1 MPKKSTKEE
10 NHMKMTILAIVTAGL
25 AAGTAHAGT
34 LDVIKERGEVRCG
47 VSQGVLGF
55 SVPDKNGVWSGFDV
69 DFCRAIAAATLGNP
83 DKVAYV
89 PLSTKDRFTALQ
101 SGEVDLLSRQ
111 TTWTLSRDTDLGMSF
126 VGINYYDGQA
136 FMINKDV
143 GVKSV
148 KELSGA
154 SVCTETGTTT
164 EQNMADYFSA
174 NKIEYQV
181 IAFEKPDQTIQA
193 FNTGRCDVYSTD
205 ASALYSQRLTLN
217 DPERFVVLPEVI
229 SKEPLGPAVRQG
241 DEQWFKIVRWT
252 LFALVEAEEMGIG
265 KENVASLLESGTI
278 AQKRFLG
285 IDNEAGKA
293 LGLDPKWAYQAV
305 SAVGNYGEI
314 FERHL
319 GKGSP
324 LKIDRGLNRLWN
336 DGGLMYAPPAR

>member
-1 MPKKSTKEE
+1 
-10 NHMKMTILAIVTAGL
+10 MKTTILPLAAAAF
-25 AAGTAHAGT
+25 AAGTAYAGT
-34 LDVIKERGEVRCG
+34 VDVIKERGEVRCG

-55 SVPDKNGVWSGFDV
+55 SGPDKKGVWGGFDV
-69 DFCRAIAAATLGNP
+69 DFCRAVAAVTLGNP

-126 VGINYYDGQA
+126 VGVNYYDGQA
-136 FMINKDV
+136 FMMNKEV

-174 NKIEYQV
+174 NKMEYEV

-205 ASALYSQRLTLN
+205 ASALYAQRLTLN
-217 DPERFVVLPEVI
+217 DPDRFVVLPEVI

-241 DEQWFKIVRWT
+241 DDQWFKIVRWT
-252 LFALVEAEEMGIG
+252 LFALIEAEEMGIT
-265 KENVASLLESGTI
+265 KENAASLVESGTI

-285 IDNEAGKA
+285 IESEAGKT
-293 LGLDPKWAYQAV
+293 LGLGSKWAYQAI

-319 GKGSP
+319 GKDSL